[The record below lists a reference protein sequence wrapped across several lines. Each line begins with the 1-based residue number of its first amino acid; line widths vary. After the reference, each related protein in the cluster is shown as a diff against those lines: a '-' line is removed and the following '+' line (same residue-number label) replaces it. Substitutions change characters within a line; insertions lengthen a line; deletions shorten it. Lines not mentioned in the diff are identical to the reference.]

1 MGYARWLPRCW
12 LSRQRRA
19 CEWSAW
25 GARARQNGSQHTWAP
40 KTAASCGRGRGQARQ
55 GERRKGCRLQTA
67 CIPHAQSLTVHAG
80 LDAASLR
87 LLSVGDLTFGLPNTP
102 RPEQG
107 GQCSLT
113 LARTSLLLSAAQAVG
128 NGTHWLAD
136 RPHMRTPHLP
146 HARLPSP
153 NTPPPTKAVDLTAA
167 GAAMGRVMPEYQRT
181 DVPSYP
187 DGKAQ
192 PRGCTQLSC
201 ARSSLEM
208 PSKHARVSKDGL
220 PPPAPS

>member
-1 MGYARWLPRCW
+1 MLAHPRPY
-12 LSRQRRA
+12 L
-19 CEWSAW
+19 
-25 GARARQNGSQHTWAP
+25 AP
-40 KTAASCGRGRGQARQ
+40 PLR
-55 GERRKGCRLQTA
+55 
-67 CIPHAQSLTVHAG
+67 H
-80 LDAASLR
+80 R
-87 LLSVGDLTFGLPNTP
+87 LLEMALTGWLTDLICA
-102 RPEQG
+102 R
-107 GQCSLT
+107 LT
-113 LARTSLLLSAAQAVG
+113 S
-128 NGTHWLAD
+128 
-136 RPHMRTPHLP
+136 RTPVFLP
-146 HARLPSP
+146 PIP
-153 NTPPPTKAVDLTAA
+153 PPPTKAVDLTAA